1 MIIDG
6 SHASSS
12 EDEFEKELNL
22 LEQRKSPDQAISST
36 LYANA
41 QFKQK
46 VTSSIEKVKRLGR
59 LKADS
64 VWKIIDTLDE
74 PLLTTA
80 KILSAMPVTQV
91 SVERFYWLR
100 FALTLAFSL
109 IGAGLF
115 AKTQD
120 KITYAL
126 SWSTRKSLMLLII
139 IGYFN
144 FFSLIPDRIA
154 SFCAILNRK
163 KTQHFCLKIC

>member
-12 EDEFEKELNL
+12 EDEFEKELDL

-41 QFKQK
+41 QIKQK
-46 VTSSIEKVKRLGR
+46 VTSSIEKMERLGR

-74 PLLTTA
+74 SLLTTA

-91 SVERFYWLR
+91 SVERL
-100 FALTLAFSL
+100 FSSMKFIL
-109 IGAGLF
+109 SDHRASM
-115 AKTQD
+115 KQD
-120 KITYAL
+120 
-126 SWSTRKSLMLLII
+126 LL
-139 IGYFN
+139 
-144 FFSLIPDRIA
+144 D
-154 SFCAILNRK
+154 AILFLRANGQLYEETVR
-163 KTQHFCLKIC
+163 LMESMRS

>member
-12 EDEFEKELNL
+12 EDEFEKEPDL

-41 QFKQK
+41 QIKQK
-46 VTSSIEKVKRLGR
+46 VTSCIEKMERLGR
-59 LKADS
+59 PKTDS

-91 SVERFYWLR
+91 SVERLFSSIKFILSDHRASIKQDVLDVILFLR
-100 FALTLAFSL
+100 ANSQLDEETIRLTESMRL
-109 IGAGLF
+109 
-115 AKTQD
+115 
-120 KITYAL
+120 
-126 SWSTRKSLMLLII
+126 
-139 IGYFN
+139 
-144 FFSLIPDRIA
+144 
-154 SFCAILNRK
+154 
-163 KTQHFCLKIC
+163 

>member
-6 SHASSS
+6 IHASSS
-12 EDEFEKELNL
+12 EDEFEKELDL

-41 QFKQK
+41 QIKQK
-46 VTSSIEKVKRLGR
+46 VTSSIEKMERLGR

-91 SVERFYWLR
+91 SVERFSSIKFILSDHR
-100 FALTLAFSL
+100 AN
-109 IGAGLF
+109 I
-115 AKTQD
+115 KQD
-120 KITYAL
+120 
-126 SWSTRKSLMLLII
+126 LL
-139 IGYFN
+139 
-144 FFSLIPDRIA
+144 D
-154 SFCAILNRK
+154 AILFLRANGQLDEE
-163 KTQHFCLKIC
+163 TICLMESMRS